1 MKHDRSRIVK
11 DDDKRKKMKIDQIVE
26 THETNQV
33 KHSYTTKGPYPGDE
47 R

>member
-11 DDDKRKKMKIDQIVE
+11 DDDKKKMKIDQIAE

>member
-1 MKHDRSRIVK
+1 MKHNRSRIVK
-11 DDDKRKKMKIDQIVE
+11 DDDKKKMKIDQIVE